1 MVKMTHKNII
11 FLFLISLLFV
21 ACDSK
26 TTKTEVITV
35 KASNLVKETV
45 PVKGMTCV
53 GCETRLEK
61 AVSKLEGVV
70 AFKASSQTN
79 SAALEFDKSK
89 TDLKTV
95 QKSLKTLETKACL

>member
-1 MVKMTHKNII
+1 MTHKNII
-11 FLFLISLLFV
+11 FLFLLPFSFLFV

-26 TTKTEVITV
+26 TPKTEVMTV

-61 AVSKLEGVV
+61 SVSKLEGVV

>member
-1 MVKMTHKNII
+1 MTHKNII
-11 FLFLISLLFV
+11 LLFLISLFFV

-26 TTKTEVITV
+26 TPKTEVMTV

-61 AVSKLEGVV
+61 AIVKMEGVV
-70 AFKASSQTN
+70 TFKASSQNN
-79 SAALEFDKSK
+79 SATLEFDKSK

-95 QKSLKTLETKACL
+95 QNALTKLSANACL

>member
-1 MVKMTHKNII
+1 MTHKNII
-11 FLFLISLLFV
+11 FLFLMFHSFLFV

-26 TTKTEVITV
+26 TPKTEVVTV

-61 AVSKLEGVV
+61 SVSKLEGVV
-70 AFKASSQTN
+70 TFKASSQNNT
-79 SAALEFDKSK
+79 ATLEFDKSK

-95 QKSLKTLETKACL
+95 QKSLKTLEAQACL

>member
-1 MVKMTHKNII
+1 MTHKNII
-11 FLFLISLLFV
+11 FLFFISFSFLFV

-26 TTKTEVITV
+26 APKTEVMTV

-61 AVSKLEGVV
+61 SVSKLEGVV
-70 AFKASSQTN
+70 TFKASSQNN
-79 SAALEFDKSK
+79 SATLEFDKSK

-95 QKSLKTLETKACL
+95 QKSLKTLEAQACL

>member
-1 MVKMTHKNII
+1 MTHKNII

-35 KASNLVKETV
+35 KASNLVKATV
-45 PVKGMTCV
+45 PVRGMTCV

-61 AVSKLEGVV
+61 SILKMEGVV
-70 AFKASSQTN
+70 RFKASSQNN
-79 SAALEFDKSK
+79 SATLEFDKSK

-95 QKSLKTLETKACL
+95 QKSLKTLEAKACL